1 MIIGNRQSVIKN
13 MSILPFAH
21 LTDDELLN
29 EAYCRGGLTE
39 LELELA
45 QRLERAL
52 EQLQDRTDG
61 DDA

>member
-1 MIIGNRQSVIKN
+1 

-29 EAYCRGGLTE
+29 ETYCRGGLTE

-52 EQLQDRTDG
+52 EQIQDRTDG